1 MASFVSAAFAGVS
14 QSMYLGQALSGILGS
29 VSLTAWI
36 CLLLPQLI
44 ANYKAK
50 SADGLSMAFLIVWL
64 LGDTCN
70 FIGALFTK
78 LAPSAIALATYFCFL
93 DIVLISQTGYYKAK
107 AARRRATAHNEALHG
122 ARSACEESPLL
133 GQRRSSIDLP
143 GSPNRHDT
151 HRESALE
158 PIRKE
163 VTSQDG
169 THGRRTWL
177 NNLLALMAVYIVGF
191 TGWLISYKAGAW
203 HGDDGIPNNG
213 PSVPDPSDADELKA
227 KLGLALGYA
236 SAFFYLCARVPQ
248 IFKNYREKSCEGL
261 SLFFFMLSLT
271 GNMTYG
277 LSLIA
282 YSQNKEYL
290 LTTLPWLLGSL
301 GTMVEDS
308 TIFVQFRIYGDGT
321 HRSSVD
327 Q

>member
-1 MASFVSAAFAGVS
+1 MIKVNALAG
-14 QSMYLGQALSGILGS
+14 LGLHRRTGLADWVDLQ
-29 VSLTAWI
+29 
-36 CLLLPQLI
+36 LPQLI

-70 FIGALFTK
+70 FIGKSSLRSSFLSCLSLMTHMSGTGALFTK

-236 SAFFYLCARVPQ
+236 SAFFYL
-248 IFKNYREKSCEGL
+248 
-261 SLFFFMLSLT
+261 
-271 GNMTYG
+271 
-277 LSLIA
+277 
-282 YSQNKEYL
+282 
-290 LTTLPWLLGSL
+290 W
-301 GTMVEDS
+301 
-308 TIFVQFRIYGDGT
+308 
-321 HRSSVD
+321 
-327 Q
+327 